1 MSTSDLLQRMPAVL
15 IFSLG
20 FTFLTGTVIAS
31 ENSVGRIPFVIS
43 DENEV
48 LVASQ
53 ETSAISEQA
62 SSNWAG
68 LSSLKFGEQE
78 DTSSVGT
85 PGSLAEVYLG
95 RVAEK
100 HKEARKTGGVLGLVA
115 GTALVVGGF
124 VIASD
129 QDIEDAGSVGATFI
143 VLGLAMDGLA
153 IWRLKTPSRAEREFD
168 NVLGIADP
176 AQRERAGREALI
188 SLADD
193 ARTVRIMSGIVY
205 AIFSAYFFIAQ
216 PSDSYYEYYEVGSL
230 DNLMGASYGAL
241 ALYTLATK
249 STEEKA
255 LQRYLEESKRE
266 QGMGLRLGVGPSG
279 RVQVALVLSF

>member
-1 MSTSDLLQRMPAVL
+1 MSTSDLVQRMLPVL
-15 IFSLG
+15 IFSLT
-20 FTFLTGTVIAS
+20 FTFLTGPVIAS
-31 ENSVGRIPFVIS
+31 ENSVGRIPFLIS
-43 DENEV
+43 DEDEV

-53 ETSAISEQA
+53 EASAIPEQA

-115 GTALVVGGF
+115 GTALVVGG
-124 VIASD
+124 VAIASD

-143 VLGLAMDGLA
+143 VLGLAMDGVA

-176 AQRERAGREALI
+176 VQRERVGREALI

-193 ARTVRIMSGIVY
+193 ARTGRIVGGISL

-230 DNLMGASYGAL
+230 DNLMGAVYGGL
-241 ALYTLATK
+241 ALYTLVTK

-255 LQRYLEESKRE
+255 LQRYLEESK
-266 QGMGLRLGVGPSG
+266 QGERMGLGLGIDPSG
-279 RVQVALVLSF
+279 RGRIALALSF

>member
-1 MSTSDLLQRMPAVL
+1 MSTSDLVQRMLPVL
-15 IFSLG
+15 ILSLT

-31 ENSVGRIPFVIS
+31 ENSVGRIPFLIS
-43 DENEV
+43 DEDEV

-53 ETSAISEQA
+53 EASAIPGQA

-78 DTSSVGT
+78 DTSSLGT

-115 GTALVVGGF
+115 GTALVVGG
-124 VIASD
+124 VAIASD
-129 QDIEDAGSVGATFI
+129 QDIENAGSVGATFI
-143 VLGLAMDGLA
+143 VLGLAMDGVA

-176 AQRERAGREALI
+176 VQRERVGREALI

-193 ARTVRIMSGIVY
+193 ARTGRIVGGISL

-230 DNLMGASYGAL
+230 DKLMGATYGARALNTLVTMSTEAPAVQRSFADSTQGARMGPRSGSAPTGTGRIAL
-241 ALYTLATK
+241 AL
-249 STEEKA
+249 ST
-255 LQRYLEESKRE
+255 
-266 QGMGLRLGVGPSG
+266 
-279 RVQVALVLSF
+279 

>member
-1 MSTSDLLQRMPAVL
+1 MSTSDLVQRMLPVL
-15 IFSLG
+15 IFSLT
-20 FTFLTGTVIAS
+20 FTFLTGTIIAS
-31 ENSVGRIPFVIS
+31 ENSVGRIPFLIS
-43 DENEV
+43 DEDEV

-53 ETSAISEQA
+53 EASAIPEQA

-100 HKEARKTGGVLGLVA
+100 YKQARKTGGVLGLVA
-115 GTALVVGGF
+115 GTALVVGG
-124 VIASD
+124 VAIASD

-143 VLGLAMDGLA
+143 VLGLVMDGVA

-176 AQRERAGREALI
+176 VQRERVGREALI

-193 ARTVRIMSGIVY
+193 ARTGRIVGGISL

-230 DNLMGASYGAL
+230 DNLMGAVYGGL
-241 ALYTLATK
+241 ALYTLVTK

-255 LQRYLEESKRE
+255 LQRYLEESK
-266 QGMGLRLGVGPSG
+266 QGERMGLRLGIDPSG
-279 RVQVALVLSF
+279 RGRIALALSF